1 MKLIPEAYKI
11 CTKQE
16 KRKSYQGVIDYH
28 SKVKSMLRRVHMPIL
43 MGEIKAAGENM
54 SEVV

>member
-16 KRKSYQGVIDYH
+16 KRKSYQGVTDYH